1 MKVLV
6 LEDDSKI
13 SNIYQKIFNEKKIE
27 ADFVEN
33 EPDFMNK
40 ADEQYDYLILEK
52 PLSAQ
57 NGFLEKREKDRNHD
71 RNFLFLSSIIP
82 KNNQSSNLRKETR
95 DLLEK
100 PFAMIT
106 LLAKLEL
113 NLPKKR
119 LLQYS

>member
-6 LEDDSKI
+6 LEDNSKV
-13 SNIYQKIFNEKKIE
+13 SEIYQKIFIEKRLE
-27 ADFVEN
+27 ADFVKN
-33 EPDFMNK
+33 EAEFLKK
-40 ADEQYDYLILEK
+40 ANDYDYLISEK
-52 PLSAQ
+52 PLSTK
-57 NGFLEKREKDRNHD
+57 NPFLEQSEKDCKQD

-82 KNNQSSNLRKETR
+82 KNNLQPSTLSKETR

-113 NLPKKR
+113 GLKKEA
-119 LLQYS
+119 LMA